1 MKTKRLVIIGL
12 FVALS
17 FIGAN
22 IKIMGS
28 IAFDSMP
35 AFLGTLILGPIIGAI
50 IGAVAHFL
58 SALTS
63 GFPLSLP
70 VHMIVM
76 VDMAVTM
83 ILFGIVYN
91 KFKNKNNIL
100 AAIVATVVAVIING
114 PVSVFAIIPIA
125 GKGVIALLP
134 ILSLAALANVIIAI
148 IVYRF
153 IPKKYLRE
161 TNKIL

>member
-1 MKTKRLVIIGL
+1 MKTKRLVVIGL
-12 FVALS
+12 LIALS

-22 IKIMGS
+22 IKILES

-100 AAIVATVVAVIING
+100 AAIAAVIVAVIING

-125 GKGVIALLP
+125 GKGVIVLLP

-148 IVYRF
+148 IIYRF
-153 IPKKYLRE
+153 IPE
-161 TNKIL
+161 SIFSKI